1 MSRPLQVVRVLLLL
15 VAAYIAVGC
24 HRQPDQTSTPP
35 LGRDSDSRTAVPLTR
50 SLEAVQGGEV
60 RVEFDVPADGESLR
74 SVFFGVRLDGHDST
88 SVAETADALKEAN
101 ISAKVQLHR
110 IQQGR
115 SVKVALRRSQWVRRS
130 EVEWLTVSPDGVVPG
145 LEAADADRESLL
157 KAGLIAQDVAYRELS
172 FASADALPPGHY
184 VLGLTLGNERKL
196 LIDAKAKLLIA
207 YRARKK

>member
-1 MSRPLQVVRVLLLL
+1 MNSSVYRLLLIDTSESTIFHGLEMSRKPW
-15 VAAYIAVGC
+15 AY
-24 HRQPDQTSTPP
+24 H
-35 LGRDSDSRTAVPLTR
+35 
-50 SLEAVQGGEV
+50 
-60 RVEFDVPADGESLR
+60 
-74 SVFFGVRLDGHDST
+74 
-88 SVAETADALKEAN
+88 

-115 SVKVALRRSQWVRRS
+115 SVKVALRRSQWVSRS

>member
-1 MSRPLQVVRVLLLL
+1 MSRPLQVLRVLLLL

-50 SLEAVQGGEV
+50 SLEAVQGGEI
-60 RVEFDVPADGESLR
+60 RIEFDVPADGESLH
-74 SVFFGVRLDGHDST
+74 SVFFGVLLDGHDST

-115 SVKVALRRSQWVRRS
+115 SVKVALRRSQWVSRS

-145 LEAADADRESLL
+145 LEVADADRESLL